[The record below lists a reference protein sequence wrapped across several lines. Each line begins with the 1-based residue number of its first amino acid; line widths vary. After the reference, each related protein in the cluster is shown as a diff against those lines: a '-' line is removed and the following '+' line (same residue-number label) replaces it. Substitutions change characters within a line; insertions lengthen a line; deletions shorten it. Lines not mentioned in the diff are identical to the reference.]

1 MMGLELLTGDHPMSA
16 MDRMMQTKEGQVAPC
31 RPGCGA
37 TCAGCR
43 HWEKNPARPW
53 SNLGTCALVMAVHR
67 RAGKPFDGRDAIAC
81 AKFEA
86 AS

>member
-37 TCAGCR
+37 CCSQCVSGRKSSKKKGVQLGRCAQV
-43 HWEKNPARPW
+43 EA
-53 SNLGTCALVMAVHR
+53 MHR
-67 RAGKPFDGRDAIAC
+67 RPGRPYDGEKAIAC